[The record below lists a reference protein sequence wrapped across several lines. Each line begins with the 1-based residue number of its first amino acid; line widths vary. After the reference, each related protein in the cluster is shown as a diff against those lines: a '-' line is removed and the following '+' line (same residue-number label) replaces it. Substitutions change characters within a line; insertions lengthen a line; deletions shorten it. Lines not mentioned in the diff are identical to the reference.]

1 MTFGESVRLH
11 RKRNRMTQAE
21 LAIKLG
27 YKNKASIGKI
37 ENGDADVS
45 LSMAQRI
52 ADALNVDIMALTH
65 GETSFGLTSHEKE
78 LISAYRN
85 SSSDTQAAVCNVLGV
100 KKTGKDALS
109 TRA

>member
-1 MTFGESVRLH
+1 MTFGENVR
-11 RKRNRMTQAE
+11 RYRRFNGMTQAE

-37 ENGDADVS
+37 ENGDADVP

-85 SSSDTQAAVCNVLGV
+85 ASADTQAAVCNVLGV